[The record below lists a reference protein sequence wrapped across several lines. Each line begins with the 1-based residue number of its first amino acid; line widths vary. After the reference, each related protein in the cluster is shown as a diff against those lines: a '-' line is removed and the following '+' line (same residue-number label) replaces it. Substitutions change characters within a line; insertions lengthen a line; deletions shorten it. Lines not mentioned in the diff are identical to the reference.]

1 MKEILLTLQTMGVSV
16 SKIGENINIH
26 RSTLSKWLHNSGG
39 LSKEAENRLKNYLI
53 EWKKQIDEIFI
64 KEDL

>member
-1 MKEILLTLQTMGVSV
+1 M
-16 SKIGENINIH
+16 NI
-26 RSTLSKWLHNSGG
+26 
-39 LSKEAENRLKNYLI
+39 KEAENRLKNYLI